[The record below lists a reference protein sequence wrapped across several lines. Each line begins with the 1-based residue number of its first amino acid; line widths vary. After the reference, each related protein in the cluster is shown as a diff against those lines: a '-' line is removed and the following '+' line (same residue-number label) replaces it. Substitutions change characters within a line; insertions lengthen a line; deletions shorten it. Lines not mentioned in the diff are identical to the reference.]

1 MALDQTAEIQME
13 TAQTKETIPFWLAVF
28 HHRYVHPAPGPVL
41 RPVQPA
47 PLGGVHRVGGV
58 LRLGGTPSNIKTII
72 PAYTGGVAWGVLMIL
87 LYTWIAPHMTGASVY
102 PMYIA
107 LFIGVS
113 AMVYVMKYF
122 KVFQTGSLPYF
133 NGLSMPR
140 RSIFWRPPRLH
151 HQRVRAGAPVGR
163 LRARGWLPG
172 MDHRLVERDHHLP
185 AEGHLDARLMRVVA
199 PSIIRRSC
207 P

>member
-13 TAQTKETIPFWLAVF
+13 TAQTKETIPFWLAVSITVMF
-28 HHRYVHPAPGPVL
+28 IL
-41 RPVQPA
+41 
-47 PLGGVHRVGGV
+47 PLGLYFGQYSLPLWVAFIVWAEYFA
-58 LRLGGTPSNIKTII
+58 LGGTPSNIKTII
-72 PAYTGGVAWGVLMIL
+72 PAYTGGVFWGVLMIL

-133 NGLSMPR
+133 NGLSMLLAVYFVGAHPAFTTNAYVLVLLSGAYALAGGYLGWIIGWFNVTITFPR
-140 RSIFWRPPRLH
+140 KVTST
-151 HQRVRAGAPVGR
+151 RA
-163 LRARGWLPG
+163 
-172 MDHRLVERDHHLP
+172 
-185 AEGHLDARLMRVVA
+185 
-199 PSIIRRSC
+199 
-207 P
+207 